1 GWMAANYLAARL
13 DGQGVAITVI
23 ESSAIGT
30 VGVGEAT
37 VPAIRDFFKAIGLN
51 DFDVLRASGGTPKLG
66 IDFAGWAGDGTRF
79 FHPFGLYGLS

>member
-1 GWMAANYLAARL
+1 PRDIPSTDPSAIRSVVVAGGGTAGWMAANYLAARL

-51 DFDVLRASGGTPKLG
+51 DFDVLRASGG
-66 IDFAGWAGDGTRF
+66 
-79 FHPFGLYGLS
+79 